1 MRFKMKR
8 TVSVFLAI
16 CLSLCLLP
24 AAAFA
29 ESTSYYLDEV
39 QMSIDIPAELV
50 VFTRDTDESVLS
62 KYGISKEKLSAFMD
76 ENTMY
81 LEAFDY
87 VLERNYALYVFMA
100 DTKVVEDLN
109 TVSNDT
115 YLWIKDGIQ
124 EEFEELG
131 ASDIRYEDYQGSKA
145 NFIKIY
151 YSILRDGQKYDKL
164 RYVTIKNGKTI
175 AIEII
180 SASGKIEPSHEQLLK
195 EVVDSARFDKAPQ
208 TQSKGDNASGKTA
221 SDSAQEH
228 RTEIIIAAAVILLVV
243 IIAVLRKMYVKK
255 AAKQAEAAATEAV
268 PEPTETEEKKPQQ
281 RYCRKCGCALSE
293 DSNFCSNCGAA
304 VEEDAERLL
313 PQSDSR

>member
-1 MRFKMKR
+1 MKR

-16 CLSLCLLP
+16 CLAFCLLP

-87 VLERNYALYVFMA
+87 VLERNYALYVFMN

-164 RYVTIKNGKTI
+164 RYITIKNGKTI

-195 EVVDSARFDKAPQ
+195 EVVDSARFD
-208 TQSKGDNASGKTA
+208 TGSQSIAKGDDKVVKTDGGSQVHWVQLGVGA
-221 SDSAQEH
+221 A
-228 RTEIIIAAAVILLVV
+228 IIVLVL
-243 IIAVLRKMYVKK
+243 IFALRKKGVRKK
-255 AAKQAEAAATEAV
+255 ETPAEPTV
-268 PEPTETEEKKPQQ
+268 PEPTPEASEENPQQ
-281 RYCRKCGCALSE
+281 QCYCRNCGAAMPE
-293 DSNFCSNCGAA
+293 DSNFCPKCGTPRRR
-304 VEEDAERLL
+304 DNS
-313 PQSDSR
+313 Q